1 MEQFKLRYSDWEY
14 LAPLLAAIVDTYEQ
28 GACFFATDREKVIFK
43 KGTEK
48 FDVPGTEVG
57 TPNQAG
63 GATDQVMRDG
73 KVKTIQFDADVYGVR
88 GNVLAGPLWSDDYN
102 EVLGAWILATP
113 RIHSLVAAFDS
124 FAPLL
129 VEMFPE
135 GGMMYITN
143 LKQIIRRHV
152 STNFHIDNLQ
162 VGDPVDGLPLVRE
175 VMDKRKQ
182 ISRELPAEKYG
193 VPVLAVADPIMDE
206 QGSIIGCFGLL
217 IPKTM
222 AASVREMSENLG
234 KGLTEVSAAMEEMTA
249 SASEVA
255 HQQEL
260 LNNELDK
267 VSKLASEINQVLV
280 FIKEIADETKMLGL
294 NAAIEAA
301 RAGDTGRGFGVV
313 AEEIRRLSDQSK
325 ETVVEIRDLIQR
337 IEESIK
343 ATLKSSAVT
352 LETTQQ
358 QAAATEEV
366 NASTE
371 EMTSLAEQL
380 DHLASEL

>member
-1 MEQFKLRYSDWEY
+1 MEQFKLRYSDREY
-14 LAPLLAAIVDTYEQ
+14 LTPLFAAIVDTYEQ
-28 GACFFATDREKVIFK
+28 GACFFATDREKVVFK

-73 KVKTIQFDADVYGVR
+73 KIKTITFDASVYGVR
-88 GNVLAGPLWSDDYN
+88 GNVLAGPLWSDDYD

-113 RIHSLVAAFDS
+113 RIHGIVTAFDS

-129 VEMFPE
+129 VEMLPE
-135 GGMMYITN
+135 GGMMYVTN
-143 LKQIIRRHV
+143 RKQIIKRHA
-152 STNFHIDNLQ
+152 STGHQIDKLQ
-162 VGDPVDGLPLVRE
+162 VGDPVEELPLVRE
-175 VMDKRKQ
+175 VIDKRKQ
-182 ISRELPAEKYG
+182 ISQELPAEKYG
-193 VPVLAVADPIMDE
+193 VPVMAVADPIMDA
-206 QGSIIGCFGLL
+206 QGNVIGCFGLSL
-217 IPKTM
+217 PKTM
-222 AASVREMSENLG
+222 AASVREMSDNLG
-234 KGLTEVSAAMEEMTA
+234 KGLTDVSAAMEEMTA

-255 HQQEL
+255 QQQEL

-267 VSKLASEINQVLV
+267 MNELAGEINQVLV
-280 FIKEIADETKMLGL
+280 FIKEIAEETKMLGL